1 MNRPVQNATNEAING
16 PVLITINAAHEGQR
30 IDNYLVTTLKG
41 VPRSLIYRLLRK
53 GQVRVNKGRI
63 KPVYRLK
70 SGDIVRIPP
79 LARPAP
85 ADAQRP
91 PAELCRRLQD
101 AILYE
106 DADLIALNKPPGI
119 AVHGGSGIRFG
130 VIETLRFLRDDCPDL
145 ALVHRLDRNTSGCL
159 LLTKRRPI
167 LLQLHELLRDG
178 FINKHYDA
186 LVAGQWQG
194 GSSRVDKAL
203 QKNRQLSG
211 ERMVQV
217 DDEGQAASSLF
228 SPQRVYHGCTLVDV
242 RIDTGRMH
250 QIRVHAAHLGH
261 PVAGDDKYGD
271 DAFNRTMRT
280 FGLKRMFL
288 HARVIEFTLPD
299 SGRHIRIEAPLD
311 VSLQNVLNRLEQ
323 QESG

>member
-1 MNRPVQNATNEAING
+1 MNRPVRNAENEAVHG

-79 LARPAP
+79 LARPTP
-85 ADAQRP
+85 TDAQHP
-91 PAELCRRLQD
+91 PAELCRRLQA

-106 DADLIALNKPPGI
+106 DDDLIALNKPSGI
-119 AVHGGSGIRFG
+119 AVHGGSGISFG
-130 VIETLRFLRDDCPDL
+130 VIETLRYLRDDCPDL

-159 LLTKRRPI
+159 LLTKNRAI

-178 FINKHYDA
+178 LIDKHYDA
-186 LVAGQWQG
+186 LLAGRWQG
-194 GSSRVDKAL
+194 GVRRVEKAL

-211 ERMVQV
+211 ERMVQI
-217 DDEGQAASSLF
+217 DDEGQRATSLF
-228 SPQRVYHGCTLVDV
+228 APQRIYENCTLVDV

-271 DAFNRTMRT
+271 DAFNRMMKG

-299 SGRHIRIEAPLD
+299 SGRHVRIEAPLD
-311 VSLQNVLNRLEQ
+311 ERLQNVLDRLEQ
-323 QESG
+323 QETD